1 MKLAIIGTGM
11 IVGCALECL
20 EQIPSIERKAIY
32 ARPHSKD
39 KAQDLA
45 QKYAIQEVYT
55 DYDQLLA
62 HADCDTVYIGLI
74 NKVHYEYAKKALLA
88 NKHVILEKPFCVN
101 AQEAK
106 ELIDLAQEKKR
117 YLFEAFRPL
126 HTPN

>member
-55 DYDQLLA
+55 DYDQLLVFNVTIPNIHLA
-62 HADCDTVYIGLI
+62 IMLI
-74 NKVHYEYAKKALLA
+74 
-88 NKHVILEKPFCVN
+88 
-101 AQEAK
+101 
-106 ELIDLAQEKKR
+106 KKR
-117 YLFEAFRPL
+117 RLCQP
-126 HTPN
+126 